1 MREIYV
7 VRHAESE
14 ANVEPRFDSTPP
26 GAPLTALGALQAR
39 RLADL
44 LAAWDLAPT
53 VVHASPF
60 RRTQETASAFA
71 ARIGARIETQGA
83 LREVEVGAWDG
94 HGPAHLSADPVYQRW
109 RTEPEIAP
117 PGGESLEAVLAR
129 TLTLISSLC
138 AESPPAQP
146 LVLFTHQ
153 HTLRSLLWHLG
164 RLRDADGRLLG
175 LPNASVLHLTS
186 QNGGDELRL
195 CKIDRTVH
203 AATEDDRSAAI

>member
-1 MREIYV
+1 MRDIYV

-14 ANVEPRFDSTPP
+14 ANVDRRFDSTPP

-44 LAAWDLAPT
+44 LTGWDLAPT
-53 VVHASPF
+53 VVYASPF

-71 ARIGARIETQGA
+71 ARIGARIESEGA

-94 HGPAHLSADPVYQRW
+94 RGPEQLSADPVYQRW
-109 RTEPEIAP
+109 RIEPEIAP

-129 TLTLISSLC
+129 TRTLISSLC
-138 AESPPAQP
+138 AEAPPAQP

-175 LPNASVLHLTS
+175 MPNASVLLLES
-186 QNGGDELRL
+186 RDGGDGLRL
-195 CKIDRTVH
+195 RKIDRTVH
-203 AATEDDRSAAI
+203 AATGDDRSAAI